1 MATITQIEI
10 DGFKAFPANFTLN
23 LGTGKNLLLYGENG
37 SGKSSLYYALHALLQ
52 SVFKDDKGAKYFTP
66 GSIVNGNFTPE
77 NENLIN
83 IHRYDEAKDNTYA
96 PYIRIT
102 FEDGKIW
109 RLDNRGLLS
118 ENGGDESEIRILN
131 KNSAFINHSYI
142 SRFHAARN
150 SEEMD
155 LWNVFYKDIL
165 PFHIPAGTSIFLAD
179 LYDDIVRD
187 YNAGIGME
195 DVNIQDKITAF
206 NKLLNNSINRINT
219 KVTSIYNDNFKNEDE
234 RALEIKLIYY
244 SDDDQDNTLKE
255 HFYLYYGNNRN
266 GQDVKSANLYTSKI
280 GIEIKEDGFLVYKPQ
295 SYFNEAKLTAIALS
309 VRFAAMTATAIT
321 PGSFFA
327 LDDMLISLDMSN
339 RMKVIKYLLD
349 EIAPKYKL
357 YVFTHDRLL
366 FASFKK
372 RIFSKKE
379 QGAWLC
385 GGIYMHD
392 RDNSTD
398 FNKCTPYP
406 VFIEEKDA
414 ELKAREYYIMH
425 DYPAC
430 GQQLR
435 KWCEDILSNLYP
447 DTLLRKRD
455 PRTGKTVDTSL
466 NDRIVCLSDYCKK
479 EFIDFQK
486 QAATN
491 FVEII
496 PEIDIP
502 AHSLAFTHYKPE
514 IGSKEYGMDHLDLFK
529 PETYQFAD
537 NLFKEYLKGDDPV
550 FVGKR
555 VHIGTDEYSN
565 AKKEVVEKF
574 RAFTDH
580 YIRLIEGFGK
590 QAVIWGALTHAKG
603 DTPVKSENIIMNAWY
618 NGYAD
623 PATMIKDGYQLIS
636 IPDAMVYIV
645 PLAGYY
651 QDYLNEVFLYKEW
664 TPAHIGKAVFEEKH
678 PAILGGMFAIWND
691 HAGNG
696 ISVKDIHHR
705 VFPALQ
711 TLAVKTWTGKE
722 TSLPFE
728 VYNEKRSA
736 ISEAPGVNQLGRIGK
751 SPALVYERS
760 TVAPGSTST
769 YPEIGYNYT
778 VSFDITGAPEK
789 SGTELFRSPNAVFYL
804 ADPIRG
810 MMGFARDGYLNTFP
824 YKVNPGE
831 KATIQ
836 IEGDHRSTTLRVNGK
851 VVEEMNIQKCY
862 FNAGKDSMSYIRTL
876 VFPLE
881 KAGNFNSRIENLKV
895 HNYRVSK

>member
-295 SYFNEAKLTAIALS
+295 SCFNEAKLTAIALS

-479 EFIDFQK
+479 EFIDFDDFKDLKIYKDNVLNTVSHYDVSSPIYGNEILSIMKILSKLDLIRLNKK
-486 QAATN
+486 QIDVNRKLGIELTADDGRAVT
-491 FVEII
+491 IC
-496 PEIDIP
+496 IDIR
-502 AHSLAFTHYKPE
+502 SDK
-514 IGSKEYGMDHLDLFK
+514 I
-529 PETYQFAD
+529 
-537 NLFKEYLKGDDPV
+537 
-550 FVGKR
+550 
-555 VHIGTDEYSN
+555 
-565 AKKEVVEKF
+565 
-574 RAFTDH
+574 
-580 YIRLIEGFGK
+580 
-590 QAVIWGALTHAKG
+590 
-603 DTPVKSENIIMNAWY
+603 NILEY
-618 NGYAD
+618 NGDKNISYYTKCTVYKIIDNGTPMDINPKVTYDSIYEAYWYYIGRYGCD
-623 PATMIKDGYQLIS
+623 STINLLNVLQDHGTFIKD
-636 IPDAMVYIV
+636 
-645 PLAGYY
+645 
-651 QDYLNEVFLYKEW
+651 
-664 TPAHIGKAVFEEKH
+664 
-678 PAILGGMFAIWND
+678 
-691 HAGNG
+691 
-696 ISVKDIHHR
+696 
-705 VFPALQ
+705 
-711 TLAVKTWTGKE
+711 
-722 TSLPFE
+722 
-728 VYNEKRSA
+728 
-736 ISEAPGVNQLGRIGK
+736 K
-751 SPALVYERS
+751 S
-760 TVAPGSTST
+760 
-769 YPEIGYNYT
+769 
-778 VSFDITGAPEK
+778 
-789 SGTELFRSPNAVFYL
+789 
-804 ADPIRG
+804 
-810 MMGFARDGYLNTFP
+810 
-824 YKVNPGE
+824 
-831 KATIQ
+831 
-836 IEGDHRSTTLRVNGK
+836 
-851 VVEEMNIQKCY
+851 
-862 FNAGKDSMSYIRTL
+862 
-876 VFPLE
+876 
-881 KAGNFNSRIENLKV
+881 
-895 HNYRVSK
+895 

>member
-339 RMKVIKYLLD
+339 RMKVIKSLLS
-349 EIAPKYKL
+349 
-357 YVFTHDRLL
+357 R
-366 FASFKK
+366 
-372 RIFSKKE
+372 
-379 QGAWLC
+379 
-385 GGIYMHD
+385 
-392 RDNSTD
+392 
-398 FNKCTPYP
+398 
-406 VFIEEKDA
+406 
-414 ELKAREYYIMH
+414 
-425 DYPAC
+425 
-430 GQQLR
+430 
-435 KWCEDILSNLYP
+435 
-447 DTLLRKRD
+447 
-455 PRTGKTVDTSL
+455 
-466 NDRIVCLSDYCKK
+466 
-479 EFIDFQK
+479 
-486 QAATN
+486 
-491 FVEII
+491 
-496 PEIDIP
+496 
-502 AHSLAFTHYKPE
+502 
-514 IGSKEYGMDHLDLFK
+514 
-529 PETYQFAD
+529 
-537 NLFKEYLKGDDPV
+537 
-550 FVGKR
+550 
-555 VHIGTDEYSN
+555 
-565 AKKEVVEKF
+565 
-574 RAFTDH
+574 
-580 YIRLIEGFGK
+580 
-590 QAVIWGALTHAKG
+590 
-603 DTPVKSENIIMNAWY
+603 
-618 NGYAD
+618 
-623 PATMIKDGYQLIS
+623 
-636 IPDAMVYIV
+636 
-645 PLAGYY
+645 
-651 QDYLNEVFLYKEW
+651 
-664 TPAHIGKAVFEEKH
+664 
-678 PAILGGMFAIWND
+678 
-691 HAGNG
+691 
-696 ISVKDIHHR
+696 
-705 VFPALQ
+705 
-711 TLAVKTWTGKE
+711 
-722 TSLPFE
+722 
-728 VYNEKRSA
+728 
-736 ISEAPGVNQLGRIGK
+736 
-751 SPALVYERS
+751 
-760 TVAPGSTST
+760 
-769 YPEIGYNYT
+769 
-778 VSFDITGAPEK
+778 K
-789 SGTELFRSPNAVFYL
+789 SG
-804 ADPIRG
+804 
-810 MMGFARDGYLNTFP
+810 
-824 YKVNPGE
+824 
-831 KATIQ
+831 
-836 IEGDHRSTTLRVNGK
+836 
-851 VVEEMNIQKCY
+851 
-862 FNAGKDSMSYIRTL
+862 
-876 VFPLE
+876 
-881 KAGNFNSRIENLKV
+881 
-895 HNYRVSK
+895 